1 MTIPVWSPHSVIK
14 RSYMIKI
21 CGNNSTSVLWF
32 FCMNVLLNL
41 KQCELISDSSLHE
54 IHSSLPF
61 LFIHNSMLI
70 CRDLS
75 FYLSYNITTNEHTPL
90 KIHKVRLP
98 LLHYHKLQIHHFL
111 ILAVISCTVAVEQV
125 VKYSSCLGV
134 FVQWPIFV
142 LYFCLFACLF
152 ACLF

>member
-1 MTIPVWSPHSVIK
+1 
-14 RSYMIKI
+14 
-21 CGNNSTSVLWF
+21 
-32 FCMNVLLNL
+32 MNVLFNL

-61 LFIHNSMLI
+61 LSIHNSMLI

-111 ILAVISCTVAVEQV
+111 ILSVISCTVAVEQV
-125 VKYSSCLGV
+125 VKYSSFFGV
-134 FVQWPIFV
+134 SGFFFFIFV
-142 LYFCLFACLF
+142 CLLVCFILF
-152 ACLF
+152 LLFVRLICKLIKMYNILA

>member
-1 MTIPVWSPHSVIK
+1 
-14 RSYMIKI
+14 
-21 CGNNSTSVLWF
+21 
-32 FCMNVLLNL
+32 MNVLLNL

-61 LFIHNSMLI
+61 LSIHNSMLI

-125 VKYSSCLGV
+125 VKYSSCFRSICSMTNICSLFL
-134 FVQWPIFV
+134 FVCLFV
-142 LYFCLFACLF
+142 CFILFCLFVRLICKLINMYNILA
-152 ACLF
+152 